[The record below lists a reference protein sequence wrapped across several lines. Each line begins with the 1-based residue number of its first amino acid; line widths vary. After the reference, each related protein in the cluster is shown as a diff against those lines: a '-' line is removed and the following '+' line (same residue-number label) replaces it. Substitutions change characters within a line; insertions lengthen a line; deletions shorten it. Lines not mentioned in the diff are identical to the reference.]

1 MTRSILW
8 AFVLGFVGFVTSFG
22 AHIVAVNLPVYAE
35 VVGIGTAIIGFLIA
49 AYDFAEIL
57 AKPAFG
63 ALADRHGMKK
73 TMLAGIVVFTLASI
87 LYPFVSPRLLI
98 LIRFLQGLGA
108 AGLSAVSLALIGS
121 YYPDRRGS
129 AYGIYNAI
137 KGSGYIVSPLI
148 GGLIVSRRNFAALFL
163 ATAAIGALAFLISL
177 PLPNVQAQQAR
188 HTLPDDDD
196 FSIKALLKVFREPL
210 LAKWYAVIV
219 VNMFFVSILFG
230 FLPVYVHSLGYKAV
244 HSGVILSIT
253 ALSYLLIQPV
263 AGKWADI
270 IDGEAMVRISLLISA
285 FAIMMTPFARGAAL
299 LMVAAV
305 SGASIGIVW
314 TNSDAVVSRL
324 ARAGHLGATMGAA
337 GSFKEFGDMV
347 GPVLIGALAQALGLR
362 IGFVTCAAAGL
373 VIFALIFQSTK
384 IGVARA

>member
-22 AHIVAVNLPVYAE
+22 AHIVGN
-35 VVGIGTAIIGFLIA
+35 
-49 AYDFAEIL
+49 
-57 AKPAFG
+57 
-63 ALADRHGMKK
+63 
-73 TMLAGIVVFTLASI
+73 
-87 LYPFVSPRLLI
+87 
-98 LIRFLQGLGA
+98 
-108 AGLSAVSLALIGS
+108 
-121 YYPDRRGS
+121 
-129 AYGIYNAI
+129 YNAI
-137 KGSGYIVSPLI
+137 KGSGYVVSPLI

-188 HTLPDDDD
+188 RTLPDDDG
-196 FSIKALLKVFREPL
+196 FSIKALWKVFREPL

-285 FAIMMTPFARGAAL
+285 FAIMMTPFVRGAAL

-347 GPVLIGALAQALGLR
+347 GPVLIGALSQAFGLR
-362 IGFVTCAAAGL
+362 IEFLTCAAAGL
-373 VIFALIFQSTK
+373 LIFALMFPSTK
-384 IGVARA
+384 IAAEGA

>member
-1 MTRSILW
+1 MLP
-8 AFVLGFVGFVTSFG
+8 AFILGFVGFVTSFG

-35 VVGIGTAIIGFLIA
+35 QVGIGTAIIGFLIA

-63 ALADRHGMKK
+63 SLADRHGMKR

-87 LYPFVSPRLLI
+87 LYLFVSPRLLI
-98 LIRFLQGLGA
+98 FIRFLQGLGA
-108 AGLSAVSLALIGS
+108 AGLSAVSLALIGM

-129 AYGIYNAI
+129 AYGVYNAI
-137 KGSGYIVSPLI
+137 KGSGYVVSPI
-148 GGLIVSRRNFAALFL
+148 VGGLIVSRRNFAAVFL
-163 ATAAIGALAFLISL
+163 ATAAIGVFAFLISL
-177 PLPNVQAQQAR
+177 PLPSAQGEVAR
-188 HTLPDDDD
+188 RRLRDDDD
-196 FSIKALLKVFREPL
+196 FSIKALLHVFREPVL
-210 LAKWYAVIV
+210 GKWYAVIV

-244 HSGVILSIT
+244 HSGLILSVA
-253 ALSYLLIQPV
+253 ALSYLIIQPV

-270 IDGEAMVRISLLISA
+270 LDGELTVRIGLLISA
-285 FAIMMTPFARGAAL
+285 FAIMMTPFSRGAAL
-299 LMVAAV
+299 LIVAAV

-347 GPVLIGALAQALGLR
+347 GPVLIGALSQVFGLR
-362 IGFVTCAAAGL
+362 IGFVACGVAGL
-373 VIFALIFQSTK
+373 LILALMFQSAK
-384 IGVARA
+384 IGVERA